1 MRVIWV
7 QNMLVFVVVWF
18 LLSCSPKSGKWRKKC
33 DTKNIHEL
41 NLCVLN
47 GQSQNIFFFFFQ
59 KNMMYFE
66 RKGVT
71 TLFCLLLQDIFRIH
85 YTRQISLWQITP
97 DLYYTRLQT
106 NMALCCVFLVRWQ
119 CFPVC
124 LTSAARLQ
132 TASPLPGQLP
142 QQGYSSTSNVDLRL
156 AWISFSVPLTSLQ

>member
-1 MRVIWV
+1 MQVIWV

-18 LLSCSPKSGKWRKKC
+18 LFSRSPKTGKC

-47 GQSQNIFFFFFQ
+47 GQSQKIIIIQ
-59 KNMMYFE
+59 KSMMWSD
-66 RKGVT
+66 RKIVT
-71 TLFCLLLQDIFRIH
+71 TPFCLLLRVIFRIC
-85 YTRQISLWQITP
+85 YKDRSPTWQIIP

-106 NMALCCVFLVRWQ
+106 NMALCRVFLVRWQ

-124 LTSAARLQ
+124 LTSPACLQ

-142 QQGYSSTSNVDLRL
+142 QQGYSSTSNVDQWL